1 MQNGNAFDLYLILG
15 KVVED
20 FQLQKPANEHV
31 DEPSNYHFNTLDK
44 DHDLR
49 ETTIKAS
56 KITLNDAVNSDE
68 EKCNNTAITSSGVVH
83 VHQLYDKPLTQFAP
97 ELEIQVKVQF
107 LLRDII
113 IFDKLINRLN

>member
-20 FQLQKPANEHV
+20 SQLQKSTKQEV
-31 DEPSNYHFNTLDK
+31 DKPSNYNFNSLDQ
-44 DHDLR
+44 DLDLR

-56 KITLNDAVNSDE
+56 KITLSDAVNSNE
-68 EKCNNTAITSSGVVH
+68 EKCNDTAITSSGVVH

-113 IFDKLINRLN
+113 IFDKLI